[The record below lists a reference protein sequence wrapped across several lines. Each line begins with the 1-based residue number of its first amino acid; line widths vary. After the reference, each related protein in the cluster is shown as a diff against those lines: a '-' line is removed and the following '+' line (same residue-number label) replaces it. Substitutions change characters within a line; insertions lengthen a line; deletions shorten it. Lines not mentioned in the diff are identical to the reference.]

1 MVDGSPAGVCLRRP
15 GFVLYAKRTL
25 LRILSQAATP
35 AGRSFPRDGKGTKGS
50 PGEPS
55 ERFPGAPPPGQG
67 GPFAPPLDPPA
78 YVSWSRWSAQNSRP
92 PSPVQAPGE
101 AYASPGRGGAIEH
114 LQVFP
119 APSLTGKTKPARVAT
134 TRRSPFRR
142 QGGFPKGTAFPII
155 PAKRMLRR
163 EEEERPNACKLA
175 RLLHKPRQRS
185 PRGPRRRR
193 SPLVRLW

>member
-1 MVDGSPAGVCLRRP
+1 MAFSDKKSFHCLRRS

-55 ERFPGAPPPGQG
+55 EWFPGAPPPGQG
-67 GPFAPPLDPPA
+67 GPNAPHWIPPHM
-78 YVSWSRWSAQNSRP
+78 
-92 PSPVQAPGE
+92 SPVPVVPRRTPVLRPSSPVHAPGE

-119 APSLTGKTKPARVAT
+119 APSLTGKTKPARFAT

-142 QGGFPKGTAFPII
+142 RGGFPKGTAFPII
-155 PAKRMLRR
+155 PAKRTLRR
-163 EEEERPNACKLA
+163 EEEERPNASKGLR
-175 RLLHKPRQRS
+175 RLR
-185 PRGPRRRR
+185 
-193 SPLVRLW
+193 